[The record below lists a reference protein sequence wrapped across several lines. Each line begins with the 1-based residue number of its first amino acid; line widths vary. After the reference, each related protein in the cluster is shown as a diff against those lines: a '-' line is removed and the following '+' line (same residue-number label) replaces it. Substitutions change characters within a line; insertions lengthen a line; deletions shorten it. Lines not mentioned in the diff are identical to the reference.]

1 MTGDAPAANGG
12 EGTAVKNDAIGAAL
26 SALEIGVFERG
37 ADGGFSSLATPPAWL
52 QAFSSDTSF
61 PFLGSFLEEARQF
74 WAEPR
79 PSRLTWGPCAATN
92 PDGTELHF
100 RVSALSL
107 PDRQFLVFELDPG
120 AVMMREI
127 LQKAREQALERGGA
141 AKPPPPKAADATT
154 DPGLP
159 RVAADNPTLAA
170 AAADARQC
178 ASAVHDL
185 AIRARDAGPGAAVPE
200 LVSRLAEKSGMLLA
214 LLERLIAARSR

>member
-1 MTGDAPAANGG
+1 MIDDSPGAGVG
-12 EGTAVKNDAIGAAL
+12 EVTAVKDDALGAAV
-26 SALEIGVFERG
+26 SALEIGVFERN
-37 ADGGFSSLATPPAWL
+37 ADGGFSSIATPPAWL
-52 QAFSSDTSF
+52 RIFSQDMSF
-61 PFLGSFLEEARQF
+61 PFLGSFLDEARQF

-100 RVSALSL
+100 TVSALSL

-120 AVMMREI
+120 AVMMRDI
-127 LQKAREQALERGGA
+127 LQKVRTQALERDGT
-141 AKPPPPKAADATT
+141 AKPPSPSIADATT
-154 DPGLP
+154 DPGPP
-159 RVAADNPTLAA
+159 RAVSDNPTLAA

-185 AIRARDAGPGAAVPE
+185 ALRARDAGAGVAVPE
-200 LVSRLAEKSGMLLA
+200 LLSRMAEKSGMLLA